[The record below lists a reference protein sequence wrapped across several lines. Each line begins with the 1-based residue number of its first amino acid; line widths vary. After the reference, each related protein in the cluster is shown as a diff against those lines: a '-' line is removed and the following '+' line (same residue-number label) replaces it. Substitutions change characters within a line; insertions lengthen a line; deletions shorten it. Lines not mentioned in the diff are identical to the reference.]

1 MRTVEYTGNGS
12 GRQILLLAPQ
22 SAVVPSS
29 FGNVHDSA
37 ELYSDLLRQTQ
48 RLRGRVYAEDGAI
61 RSVDLSPDGRYIQAA
76 DPRSW
81 HILLLGR
88 DLRVLACARV
98 HAHEEPVS
106 VDRLGASSSAL
117 AHDENWGPKFR
128 RAVKLEIARCAAL
141 GLAFVEVGGWA
152 VSEEIRSS
160 GEALRTALA
169 SYALARTL
177 GGCRGVGTVTVRH
190 SSSRILRRIGGQSLL
205 CDGREFPRYYDPRSQ
220 CELEILRVDAR
231 QRKPRYRR
239 RIDSLCGG
247 VLAAPLVSAARDWV
261 HRQTALGG

>member
-1 MRTVEYTGNGS
+1 M
-12 GRQILLLAPQ
+12 
-22 SAVVPSS
+22 
-29 FGNVHDSA
+29 
-37 ELYSDLLRQTQ
+37 RQTQ

-117 AHDENWGPKFR
+117 AHDENWGPMFR

-152 VSEEIRSS
+152 LSEEIRSS

-177 GGCRGVGTVTVRH
+177 GGCLGVGTVTVRH

-205 CDGREFPRYYDPRSQ
+205 CDGREFPRYYDPRYQ
-220 CELEILRVDAR
+220 CELEILRFDSR
-231 QRKPRYRR
+231 HPNPRYRPM
-239 RIDSLCGG
+239 IDSLYEHL
-247 VLAAPLVSAARDWV
+247 LAAPVVSGASDLVHLR
-261 HRQTALGG
+261 TALAGYAPLPHIAASLESRKVPA